1 MTRGGKGFGNIRWSM
16 QGREGEQMPSSP
28 LIERLTGTFG
38 YPRLESIEA
47 FDAFVGGP
55 GVHLVFVPGDP
66 ARNLETDDVAVILP
80 EIVAAFEGRF
90 DVAVATDAIERL
102 VRERAESFQTP
113 NLIFWREGRLLG
125 DIPKVRDWD
134 DYMARVQA
142 ILASP
147 GRAVA

>member
-1 MTRGGKGFGNIRWSM
+1 LRSAGTSDAAM
-16 QGREGEQMPSSP
+16 QGRKGEQMPSSP

-38 YPRLESIEA
+38 YPRLESLDA
-47 FDAFVGGP
+47 FDDFIGSP

-66 ARNLETDDVAVILP
+66 ARNLESDDVAVILP

-90 DVAVATDAIERL
+90 DVAVAGDAIERS
-102 VRERAESFQTP
+102 VRERVESFQTP
-113 NLIFWREGRLLG
+113 NLIFWCAGRLLG

-142 ILASP
+142 ILASS
-147 GRAVA
+147 GQAVA